1 MKNRMAMLAA
11 AGALVG
17 FLGFSGISLASAQD
31 SSTTTTPSTTAP
43 SSSSDDGTSR
53 TAPADRPSCHHD
65 GTTGPLEQAPTPAP
79 ASTTANDT

>member
-17 FLGFSGISLASAQD
+17 FLGFNGISLASAQD

-43 SSSSDDGTSR
+43 SSSSDDGTSS
-53 TAPADRPSCHHD
+53 TAPADRPDCPRD
-65 GTTGPLEQAPTPAP
+65 GTGTIEQAPTPAP
-79 ASTTANDT
+79 SSTTTSDT

>member
-17 FLGFSGISLASAQD
+17 FLGFSGIALASAQD

-43 SSSSDDGTSR
+43 SSSSDDGTSS
-53 TAPADRPSCHHD
+53 TAPAGRPNCHHD
-65 GTTGPLEQAPTPAP
+65 GTGTLDQAPTPAP
-79 ASTTANDT
+79 SSTTTNDT